1 MDGEKKKKKVDQKA
15 VRNRVGNEWNV
26 IRSRVIGRWGFSWD
40 LTQGLLKKSMV
51 AIVPV
56 NLRIRRRKE
65 ESSKIS
71 QKEVHFNSRHRL
83 FQRFRNTP
91 VFIGLLLPL
100 YFSPSHCPLRNTCI
114 NMKIPIDFLLLSQ
127 QR

>member
-1 MDGEKKKKKVDQKA
+1 MD
-15 VRNRVGNEWNV
+15 
-26 IRSRVIGRWGFSWD
+26 RWDFSWD

-56 NLRIRRRKE
+56 NLTIQQRTE

-71 QKEVHFNSRHRL
+71 QKEVHFSSKHRL

-100 YFSPSHCPLRNTCI
+100 YLSPSDCSYWQVVST
-114 NMKIPIDFLLLSQ
+114 
-127 QR
+127 